1 MDYFKK
7 IREIVAEQL
16 GIEPESIT
24 METSFD
30 ELDADSLDVVEVIMA
45 LEDEFSIQIPDEA
58 AEKIKDIGAVVEYIS
73 ENV

>member
-16 GIEPESIT
+16 GIEPETIT
-24 METSFD
+24 LETSFD

-45 LEDEFSIQIPDEA
+45 LEDEFGIQIPDEV
-58 AEKIKDIGAVVEYIS
+58 AEKIKNIGAVVDYVS
-73 ENV
+73 ENA

>member
-7 IREIVAEQL
+7 VREIVAEQL
-16 GIEPESIT
+16 SIEPESIT

-58 AEKIKDIGAVVEYIS
+58 AEKIKDISAVVDYIS
-73 ENV
+73 ENA

>member
-16 GIEPESIT
+16 SIDPETIT

-30 ELDADSLDVVEVIMA
+30 ELDADSLDVVHQS
-45 LEDEFSIQIPDEA
+45 LIPL
-58 AEKIKDIGAVVEYIS
+58 
-73 ENV
+73 

>member
-16 GIEPESIT
+16 SIDPETIT

-45 LEDEFSIQIPDEA
+45 LEDEFNIQIPDEA
-58 AEKIKDIGAVVEYIS
+58 AEKIKDIGAVVDYIS